1 MKTTLFPTVFLL
13 LCLLLPCNKVNTAE
27 EQGNN
32 LPEENSTLH
41 KQKDKQKDKQKETDM
56 PEKVSK
62 TDEEWRQLLTP
73 DQYKVARGKGT
84 EPPFANKYYNFKG
97 NGVYQCVCCGNE
109 LFSSEAKFDSGTG
122 WPSFWDT
129 VSGQNVKTS
138 VDKNLGMIRT
148 EVTCSRCDAHLGHV
162 FEDGPPPTK
171 LRYCI
176 NSASLKFVEK

>member
-1 MKTTLFPTVFLL
+1 MINKLQKTTLLLTAFLL
-13 LCLLLPCNKVNTAE
+13 LCFLVPCNKANTAE
-27 EQGNN
+27 EQRKN
-32 LPEENSTLH
+32 LPEENSKLH
-41 KQKDKQKDKQKETDM
+41 KQKETDM
-56 PEKVSK
+56 PEKVNK
-62 TDEEWRQLLTP
+62 TDEEWCQLLTP
-73 DQYKVARGKGT
+73 EQYKVARGKGT

-97 NGVYQCVCCGNE
+97 DGVYQCVCCDNE

-122 WPSFWDT
+122 WPSFRDA

-138 VDKNLGMIRT
+138 TDKSLGMIRT

-162 FEDGPPPTK
+162 FEDGPLPTK